1 MKMIHEMRNQQ
12 PWQQKKSAGP
22 LPIIL
27 GAVIAFGI
35 GLLGMSGV
43 VRVPTLLQAK
53 TQMVAVAP
61 RDVQPAKAVV
71 DTTAQRLGNAENA
84 ALLKT
89 CAPLSRLGFGD
100 AVDHSRLYRML
111 QTTSGVSRVAAM
123 TGFRQNSIDDAQ
135 IAAIWADVAD
145 GVYRQN
151 GWMLCDPDNRA
162 LAAETASTFIR
173 QSVRHAQKADMIR
186 PWPDDYLGSAGTGDY
201 VLQNAASIKG
211 RVLSG
216 IRAQV
221 SEGRLTAK
229 DFGMLVPTEIAQIA
243 RETTVARD
251 ACADGAST
259 RVGSPHTFA

>member
-145 GVYRQN
+145 CVYRQN

-173 QSVRHAQKADMIR
+173 QLSTAQKADQFVDGRKIY
-186 PWPDDYLGSAGTGDY
+186 PGLSGDRRTY
-201 VLQNAASIKG
+201 ALQNAASIKG

-221 SEGRLTAK
+221 AEGRLTAK

-251 ACADGAST
+251 ACAGRS
-259 RVGSPHTFA
+259 